1 MAINIVMG
9 NTKLGNKI
17 PVVNMPP
24 IMTCRPGAPCNK
36 YCYARK
42 GSFLYD
48 NVIKSHLNNLKEYCD
63 MATDV
68 GETVIVTRKADK
80 NVVILS
86 LERFNLMEKAIRNS
100 QYLAKLDRAFDQL
113 YAGKGQEH
121 ELIEE

>member
-1 MAINIVMG
+1 MVAANYTAV
-9 NTKLGNKI
+9 
-17 PVVNMPP
+17 
-24 IMTCRPGAPCNK
+24 R
-36 YCYARK
+36 
-42 GSFLYD
+42 
-48 NVIKSHLNNLKEYCD
+48 NNLKNYFD
-63 MATDV
+63 MASDV
-68 GETVIVTRKADK
+68 GETVIVTRKANK

>member
-1 MAINIVMG
+1 MVAANYTAV
-9 NTKLGNKI
+9 
-17 PVVNMPP
+17 
-24 IMTCRPGAPCNK
+24 R
-36 YCYARK
+36 
-42 GSFLYD
+42 
-48 NVIKSHLNNLKEYCD
+48 NNLKEYCD